1 MQIHD
6 NPFVVAEAP
15 AQTRASFYRK
25 AYGLAALTFCVW
37 AGMLGLLFQSGAY
50 LPICKLIFGIGS
62 VGWLLVLALFWGATA
77 LAQGMAF
84 TRGEPLVQYLGLG
97 LYALAEALI
106 FTPLI
111 AVVAL
116 ETQGE
121 IMQILAP
128 AGVVTVVLMAA
139 LTATV
144 FMTRTDFS
152 FLKTAV
158 VLGSF
163 VALGAIICFSI
174 FSITPGAWFA
184 VAMITLMA
192 AAILW
197 QTWKIKEECET
208 DQHVGAA
215 VLLFAGFVTL
225 LWYVIQLF
233 MSRR

>member
-1 MQIHD
+1 MQIQD

-15 AQTRASFYRK
+15 AQARASFYRK
-25 AYGLAALTFCVW
+25 AYGLAALAFCAW
-37 AGMLGLLFQSGAY
+37 AGMLALLFASGAY
-50 LPICKLIFGIGS
+50 VPVCNLIFGLGS
-62 VGWLLVLALFWGATA
+62 IGWLLVLAVFWGATA
-77 LAQGMAF
+77 LAQSLAF
-84 TRGEPLVQYLGLG
+84 TRGEVGKQYLGLG

-111 AVVAL
+111 ATVAVK
-116 ETQGE
+116 TQGDL
-121 IMQILAP
+121 MQILAP
-128 AGVVTVVLMAA
+128 AGVVTLALMVA

-144 FMTRTDFS
+144 FMTRVDFS

-163 VALGAIICFSI
+163 AALGAIVCFSI
-174 FSITPGAWFA
+174 FSFAPGIWFA
-184 VAMITLMA
+184 VAMIALMV

-197 QTWKIKEECET
+197 QTWQIKEQCDT

-215 VLLFAGFVTL
+215 VLIFAGFVTL

-233 MSRR
+233 LSRR